1 MKRLTTKFIIVFSI
15 IIMLINAIN
24 ITTFA
29 NIDRKNLYFK
39 GECGRLLKKGDIV
52 VKTSIIVYNQDGKE
66 FPAYCLDKDKPGAE
80 EYGSYFVNLD
90 GVIKNV
96 YIWRA
101 ITNGYPYKTLE
112 EMGCNSIEEAYMA
125 TKMSVYS
132 VLYNYNIDDFSPIG
146 EAGQR
151 TLNALNNIMLK
162 IKDESINQIST
173 GLNIIEENSQW
184 EENEKLTGYI
194 SKNFVVE
201 SNGPIDTYKVV
212 IEAPIEGL
220 KLTDINNTPKE
231 EFKAEEKFKIS
242 IPINQLS
249 DGGSIKI
256 KTTANVETKPIFI
269 GRADD
274 SNNQD
279 YAITGLTYENGS
291 GEKMIY
297 YGKNETKIKIVKKD
311 ENGKENLK
319 GAVFQLLNKDKEIVI
334 SEIKTNNNG
343 EAIIDNVIPGIYYV
357 KEIQSPAGYILY
369 DGYIQI
375 DSEFNEELT
384 ITIKNAKEDIPE
396 INVTKDDIGVKNE
409 VKKLPKTGM

>member
-162 IKDESINQIST
+162 IKDESINQISK
-173 GLNIIEENSQW
+173 GLNIIEEN
-184 EENEKLTGYI
+184 
-194 SKNFVVE
+194 FDV
-201 SNGPIDTYKVV
+201 
-212 IEAPIEGL
+212 
-220 KLTDINNTPKE
+220 
-231 EFKAEEKFKIS
+231 
-242 IPINQLS
+242 
-249 DGGSIKI
+249 
-256 KTTANVETKPIFI
+256 
-269 GRADD
+269 
-274 SNNQD
+274 
-279 YAITGLTYENGS
+279 
-291 GEKMIY
+291 
-297 YGKNETKIKIVKKD
+297 IVK
-311 ENGKENLK
+311 
-319 GAVFQLLNKDKEIVI
+319 
-334 SEIKTNNNG
+334 
-343 EAIIDNVIPGIYYV
+343 
-357 KEIQSPAGYILY
+357 
-369 DGYIQI
+369 
-375 DSEFNEELT
+375 
-384 ITIKNAKEDIPE
+384 
-396 INVTKDDIGVKNE
+396 
-409 VKKLPKTGM
+409 